1 MTTFQIS
8 KFFVELFEIKQ
19 NNMKSIDFLNH
30 LRKKHPN
37 LVIQGI
43 SSKYILSKSHAKKI
57 IKISIEANNSNNLL
71 SKNLE
76 TDILM
81 RFACTTQI
89 SKAITKAGIKL
100 KLAFIIVAVGKKF
113 SVKKLYPELKPYLNS
128 KTISSNN
135 SNFLKNQFKISKKQ
149 IDSIYSTEPLEDLLA
164 EKAAVLL

>member
-30 LRKKHPN
+30 LRKKHPD

-89 SKAITKAGIKL
+89 SKAIAKVGIKL

-113 SVKKLYPELKPYLNS
+113 SVKKLYPELKLYLNS

-149 IDSIYSTEPLEDLLA
+149 IDSIYSTKPLEDLLA